1 MKGLIKMKA
10 KEWIKEHKTGLIITG
25 VVIIGG
31 LLGYACYKKV
41 SGSKNSGNTELTI
54 PEYSSKMIKSSNR
67 PEFSSGHLD
76 DLWKEK
82 YGTMGVVSG
91 IPIDNLG
98 MMSSDLKKINP
109 DFESVDIVFTVA

>member
-1 MKGLIKMKA
+1 MKA

-25 VVIIGG
+25 VVIVGG

-41 SGSKNSGNTELTI
+41 SGTKSSGHTKLTI
-54 PEYSSKMIKSSNR
+54 PEYSNR
-67 PEFSSGHLD
+67 PEFDSGHLD
-76 DLWKEK
+76 GLWKEK

-91 IPIDNLG
+91 IPIDNLD

-109 DFESVDIVFTVA
+109 DFKSVDVVFTVA

>member
-1 MKGLIKMKA
+1 MKA

-41 SGSKNSGNTELTI
+41 SGSKKSGSSELTI
-54 PEYSSKMIKSSNR
+54 PEYSNK
-67 PEFSSGHLD
+67 PEFDSGHLKH
-76 DLWKEK
+76 LWTEPE
-82 YGTMGVVSG
+82 GMTGIVSG

-109 DFESVDIVFTVA
+109 DFKSVDVVFTVA